1 MSMGQSIA
9 LEGRLLA
16 EGRCCIL
23 HFRLFTRVENMTEP
37 LHFQGFIRDV
47 SYQAHL
53 ASDLLQYDFHDFDVN
68 KAKSFGIINHANG
81 QVAYSKWTSP
91 KRTRTYPFARLYNTY
106 NAQKILTIIP
116 VMKDEGL
123 DGDLDKIQYSTISW
137 MNLLNVY
144 IVLAYYESAEKNRSS
159 KQKNRNKLTSQK
171 LNTESVRNQIKAI
184 ISYKQSALHW
194 NRTLFENRFVEI
206 YEKAITSY
214 EIIASK
220 TKVKV
225 HPSRTK
231 REYLESVKQDY
242 RRFRDISLKGSRGAA
257 LRESKTKHN
266 LEYLEDGGKSIF
278 LIENYLGGVYHLTAD
293 EVLRGR
299 SGYIIQESKNSTKK
313 FLPSISDIKDGLF
326 KLILFANLDSLR
338 VRERRVK
345 FSTRLKLTG
354 YKVKG
359 AVQFPCA
366 KSEFS
371 SFVKLNKVS
380 KAYQETLAKLNLEA
394 ADNKNLTIEIRGNN
408 G

>member
-1 MSMGQSIA
+1 
-9 LEGRLLA
+9 
-16 EGRCCIL
+16 
-23 HFRLFTRVENMTEP
+23 MTEP
-37 LHFQGFIRDV
+37 LHFQGFIKDV

-53 ASDLLQYDFHDFDVN
+53 ASGLLKYDFNDFDVN
-68 KAKSFGIINHANG
+68 KAKSFGIIDHANG

-106 NAQKILTIIP
+106 NSQKILTIIP
-116 VMKDEGL
+116 VMKDEGI

-159 KQKNRNKLTSQK
+159 TQRNRNKLTSQK
-171 LNTESVRNQIKAI
+171 LNAESVKDQIKAVV
-184 ISYKQSALHW
+184 SYKQSALHW

-206 YEKAITSY
+206 YEKAIASY
-214 EIIASK
+214 EIISSK

-231 REYLESVKQDY
+231 LQYLESIRQDY
-242 RRFRDISLKGSRGAA
+242 RRFRDISLKGSQGAA
-257 LRESKTKHN
+257 LRESKTEHS

-278 LIENYLGGVYHLTAD
+278 LIENYLGGVYHLTID

-326 KLILFANLDSLR
+326 KLILFANLDSLK
-338 VRERRVK
+338 VRGRRVE

-354 YKVKG
+354 HKVKG
-359 AVQFPCA
+359 AIQFPCA
-366 KSEFS
+366 KSEFD
-371 SFVKLNKVS
+371 SFVKMNKIS
-380 KAYQETLAKLNLEA
+380 KAYRETLGKLNLEA
-394 ADNKNLTIEIRGNN
+394 ADNKNLTIEIRGNH

>member
-1 MSMGQSIA
+1 MS
-9 LEGRLLA
+9 
-16 EGRCCIL
+16 
-23 HFRLFTRVENMTEP
+23 EP
-37 LHFQGFIRDV
+37 LRFQGFIRDV

-53 ASDLLQYDFHDFDVN
+53 ASDLIEFDFDEFNVN

-106 NAQKILTIIP
+106 NSQKILTIIP

-159 KQKNRNKLTSQK
+159 TQKNRDKLTSQK
-171 LNTESVRNQIKAI
+171 LNTESVKDQIKAI

-206 YEKAITSY
+206 YEKAIASY
-214 EIIASK
+214 EFISSK

-225 HPSRTK
+225 HPGRTK
-231 REYLESVKQDY
+231 LQYLESVRQDY
-242 RRFRDISLKGSRGAA
+242 RRFRDVSLKGSQGAA
-257 LRESKTKHN
+257 LRESKTEHI

-278 LIENYLGGVYHLTAD
+278 LIENYLGGVYHLTTD
-293 EVLRGR
+293 EVLHGR

-326 KLILFANLDSLR
+326 KLILFANLDSLE
-338 VRERRVK
+338 VRGRKVK
-345 FSTRLKLTG
+345 FSTRLRLTG

-359 AVQFPCA
+359 NIQFPCR
-366 KSEFS
+366 KTEFQN
-371 SFVKLNKVS
+371 FVRLNKVS
-380 KAYQETLAKLNLEA
+380 RAYQETLNKLNLEA
-394 ADNKNLTIEIRGNN
+394 TDNKNLTIEVRGNN

>member
-1 MSMGQSIA
+1 
-9 LEGRLLA
+9 
-16 EGRCCIL
+16 
-23 HFRLFTRVENMTEP
+23 MTEP
-37 LHFQGFIRDV
+37 LHFQGFIKDV

-53 ASDLLQYDFHDFDVN
+53 ASGLLKYDFNDFDVN
-68 KAKSFGIINHANG
+68 KAKSFGIIDHANG

-106 NAQKILTIIP
+106 NSQKILTIIP
-116 VMKDEGL
+116 VMKDEGI

-159 KQKNRNKLTSQK
+159 TQRNRNKLTSQK
-171 LNTESVRNQIKAI
+171 LNAESVKDQIKAVV
-184 ISYKQSALHW
+184 SYKQSALHW

-206 YEKAITSY
+206 YEKAIASY
-214 EIIASK
+214 EIISSK

-231 REYLESVKQDY
+231 LQYLESIRQDY
-242 RRFRDISLKGSRGAA
+242 RRFRDISLKGSQGAA
-257 LRESKTKHN
+257 LRESKTEHS

-278 LIENYLGGVYHLTAD
+278 LIENYLGGVYHLTID

-326 KLILFANLDSLR
+326 KLILFANLDSLK
-338 VRERRVK
+338 VRGRRVE

-354 YKVKG
+354 HKVKG
-359 AVQFPCA
+359 AIQFPCA
-366 KSEFS
+366 KSEFD
-371 SFVKLNKVS
+371 SFVKMNKIS
-380 KAYQETLAKLNLEA
+380 KAYRETLGKLNLEA
-394 ADNKNLTIEIRGNN
+394 AGNKNLTIEIRGNN

>member
-1 MSMGQSIA
+1 MPDT
-9 LEGRLLA
+9 LR
-16 EGRCCIL
+16 
-23 HFRLFTRVENMTEP
+23 
-37 LHFQGFIRDV
+37 FQGFIKDV

-53 ASDLLQYDFHDFDVN
+53 VSSLITCDFSDFDVN
-68 KAKSFGIINHANG
+68 KVKSFGMINHPNG

-144 IVLAYYESAEKNRSS
+144 IVLAYYEKADKNRSP
-159 KQKNRNKLTSQK
+159 KQNNRHKLTNHK
-171 LNTESVRNQIKAI
+171 LNVESVQDQIKSI

-194 NRTLFENRFVEI
+194 NRTLFENHFTEI
-206 YEKAITSY
+206 YEKAITAY
-214 EIIASK
+214 EFIS
-220 TKVKV
+220 
-225 HPSRTK
+225 SRTK
-231 REYLESVKQDY
+231 VSVHPQETKFQYLDSVKQDY
-242 RRFRDISLKGSRGAA
+242 QQFRDISLKGSQGAA
-257 LRESKTKHN
+257 LRESKTNHAQ
-266 LEYLEDGGKSIF
+266 EYLEDGGKSIF

-293 EVLRGR
+293 EVLRERGK
-299 SGYIIQESKNSTKK
+299 YIIQESKNTTKN

-326 KLILFANLDSLR
+326 KLILFSNLHSLK
-338 VRERRVK
+338 VKGREVK

-359 AVQFPCA
+359 YIQLPCKKPEFDKFA
-366 KSEFS
+366 KANKISIAHL
-371 SFVKLNKVS
+371 KTLN
-380 KAYQETLAKLNLEA
+380 ALNLEA
-394 ADNKNLTIEIRGNN
+394 THNKNLTIGVGRNN